1 MQPSFGVPVFTI
13 VFNQTALNPDFEQQ
27 KLVEA
32 CKRGERSAQHRLYNQ
47 YSKAMFNTCLRMLK
61 IEADAED
68 ALQNAFIDVFTKLDS
83 FRYESTIGAWI
94 KRIVIN
100 TCINHLK
107 KRKLQTTDW
116 DESIPI
122 PVETVTDHSE
132 QEYQVGKI
140 KRAMEELPDG
150 YRVVFSLYLLE
161 GYDHAEIG
169 EILHISEATSKSQF
183 SRAKQRIRE
192 ILEEGKF
199 RV

>member
-1 MQPSFGVPVFTI
+1 MQPLAILPVLTT
-13 VFNQTALNPDFEQQ
+13 VFNQTTLIPDAEQQ

-32 CKRGERSAQHRLYNQ
+32 CKRGDRNAQYRLYHQ
-47 YSKAMFNTCLRMLK
+47 YSRAMFSTCLRMLRV
-61 IEADAED
+61 EADAED

-94 KRIVIN
+94 KRIVVN

-107 KRKLQTTDW
+107 KRKLLTTDW
-116 DESIPI
+116 DESIPLPEE
-122 PVETVTDHSE
+122 PVFDDSE
-132 QEYQVGKI
+132 QEYQVARVK
-140 KRAMEELPDG
+140 KAVQELPDG

-169 EILHISEATSKSQF
+169 QILNISEATSKSQF

-192 ILEEGKF
+192 MLEEE
-199 RV
+199 

>member
-1 MQPSFGVPVFTI
+1 MQPAVFSVVFTI
-13 VFNQTALNPDFEQQ
+13 VFNQTSLNPDTEH
-27 KLVEA
+27 KELVEG
-32 CKRGERSAQHRLYNQ
+32 CKRGDRRAQQRLYNQ
-47 YSKAMFNTCLRMLK
+47 YSRAMYNTCLRMLK

-68 ALQNAFIDVFTKLDS
+68 ALQNAFLDVFTKIDS

-107 KRKLQTTDW
+107 KRRLLTTDW

-122 PVETVTDHSE
+122 LDETAPDTSE
-132 QEYQVGKI
+132 QHYQVGRI
-140 KRAMEELPDG
+140 KRAMEDLPDG

-161 GYDHAEIG
+161 GYDHSEIG

-183 SRAKQRIRE
+183 SRAKQRVRE
-192 ILEEGKF
+192 MLEEG
-199 RV
+199 

>member
-1 MQPSFGVPVFTI
+1 MQPSLGPPVLTV
-13 VFNQTALNPDFEQQ
+13 VFNQTSLNPGFEQQ

-32 CKRGERSAQHRLYNQ
+32 CKRGDRSAQHRLYHQ
-47 YSKAMFNTCLRMLK
+47 YSKAMYNTCLRMLK
-61 IEADAED
+61 VDADAED

-94 KRIVIN
+94 KRIVVN

-107 KRKLQTTDW
+107 KRRLLTSEW
-116 DESIPI
+116 DESIPE
-122 PVETVTDHSE
+122 PPDVTTDTSE
-132 QEYQVGKI
+132 QDYQVARI
-140 KRAMEELPDG
+140 KKALHDLPDG

-169 EILHISEATSKSQF
+169 QILNISEATSKSQF

-192 ILEEGKF
+192 MLEEG
-199 RV
+199 

>member
-1 MQPSFGVPVFTI
+1 MQPRFGPLVFTV
-13 VFNQTALNPDFEQQ
+13 VFNQTSLSSDFEQQ

-32 CKRGERSAQHRLYNQ
+32 CKRGDRNAQHRLYHQ

-61 IEADAED
+61 VEADAED

-94 KRIVIN
+94 KRIVVN

-107 KRKLQTTDW
+107 KRRLLTSEW

-122 PVETVTDHSE
+122 AEETAGDSGE
-132 QEYQVGKI
+132 QEYQVTRIRK
-140 KRAMEELPDG
+140 AMEKLPDG

-169 EILHISEATSKSQF
+169 EILNISEATSKSQF

-192 ILEEGKF
+192 MLDA
-199 RV
+199 